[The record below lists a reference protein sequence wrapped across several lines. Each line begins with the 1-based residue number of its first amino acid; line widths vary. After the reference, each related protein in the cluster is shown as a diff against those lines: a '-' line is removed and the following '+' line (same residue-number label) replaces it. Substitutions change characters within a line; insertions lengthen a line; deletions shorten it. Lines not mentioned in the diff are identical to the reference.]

1 MSIRHSPSPLPAAR
15 RSPRRE
21 PRANQWWSQ
30 RFTAVLE
37 GYGLGPR
44 MERGRRYAR
53 GGRVQGSR
61 ATPYRVNVRSAAPS
75 KAQWRALEEA
85 MAARLGWTAQLLNG
99 AVPRD
104 LEQPF
109 EAVGVPLFPRRWTD
123 LQVRCGCSDDAV
135 PCNHIAAVLDV
146 FAQRLDEDPWLLLA
160 WHGRD
165 RDSLLAGLQ
174 RTAPPSPAAQE
185 LPPWWPLGLR
195 VCPQARLTPPDPLP
209 PDPPERAL
217 QRLGPLELPGLAP
230 AELER
235 RLAMLYGQLQAGD
248 SNDGSG

>member
-1 MSIRHSPSPLPAAR
+1 
-15 RSPRRE
+15 
-21 PRANQWWSQ
+21 
-30 RFTAVLE
+30 
-37 GYGLGPR
+37 
-44 MERGRRYAR
+44 
-53 GGRVQGSR
+53 
-61 ATPYRVNVRSAAPS
+61 
-75 KAQWRALEEA
+75 
-85 MAARLGWTAQLLNG
+85 
-99 AVPRD
+99 
-104 LEQPF
+104 
-109 EAVGVPLFPRRWTD
+109 
-123 LQVRCGCSDDAV
+123 V
-135 PCNHIAAVLDV
+135 PCKHIAAVLDV

-195 VCPQARLTPPDPLP
+195 VRPQARLTP